1 MELLQDSKASGKHRT
16 TLMNFLNENG
26 LDGTAILAISR
37 HAEVVSCEPDEFIF
51 SQGQVEKHI
60 YFLVEGQVGVRAN
73 VGGSYRELGE
83 RAAVC
88 VLGEIGYFNGTAP
101 SADVV
106 TKGSE
111 KTILFRLGYDNLSEI
126 IERDPR
132 VKDCLNRFGEMRL
145 ITQNNGFA
153 SYSFFMEMIGWKRN
167 RFLLDHQVLPDVEQA
182 VKSVLMPKLEKG
194 HRILEVGD
202 GPGIISEILLDMDP
216 EILDGLQI
224 FTTGLESAVTD
235 PFTPRPS
242 DLSKAKFSDETFDTM
257 VALQVFNVVH
267 ADQVV
272 EQFKIAHRLIKPGG
286 YLFLL
291 KVRLVNIKYAAGSS
305 ETQLFFEL
313 LETLADQNWPGARGD
328 SPIIE
333 TTFMDAD
340 LDPLMGWN
348 KALCVKAAA
357 DELQASDEMSQED
370 RELLE
375 RFLVQAK
382 AQVFN
387 PDTLHFH
394 WLSAKAL
401 QAGFTVEEHA
411 HQADLG
417 FYYQM
422 LYRF

>member
-1 MELLQDSKASGKHRT
+1 MEILRDTQASGKHRT

-37 HAEVVSCEPDEFIF
+37 QADVVSCEPNEPIF
-51 SQGQVEKHI
+51 SQGQEEKHI
-60 YFLVEGQVGVRAN
+60 YFLVEEQVGVRAN

-83 RAAVC
+83 RSAVC

-106 TKGSE
+106 IKGTE
-111 KTILFRLGYDNLSEI
+111 QAILFRLGYDELTEI

-132 VKDCLNRFGEMRL
+132 VKDCLNLFGTMRL

-153 SYSFFMEMIGWKRN
+153 AYSFFMDLIGWKRN
-167 RFLLDHQVLPDVEQA
+167 RFLLDHHVLPDVERA
-182 VKSVLMPKLEKG
+182 IKSVLMPRLEKG

-216 EILDGLQI
+216 ELLGGLQI
-224 FTTGLESAVTD
+224 HTTGLESAVTD

-242 DLSKAKFSDETFDTM
+242 DLSRAKFSNETFDAI
-257 VALQVFNVVH
+257 VALQVFNVVP

-291 KVRLVNIKYAAGSS
+291 KVRLLNIKYRAGSS

-313 LETLADQNWPGARGD
+313 LESLADQVWPGAREGL
-328 SPIIE
+328 PIIE
-333 TTFMDAD
+333 TIFIDAD

-348 KALCVKAAA
+348 MALCAKAGASKLKA
-357 DELQASDEMSQED
+357 PDELSQEN

-382 AQVFN
+382 AQTFN

-401 QAGFTVEEHA
+401 EAGFTVEENA